1 MAQGQLQSVVR
12 HIHRLARAPAQELT
26 DRQLL
31 NRFTTAGDEA
41 AFAILVERH
50 GPLVWGVCRR
60 LLAHHQD
67 AEDIF
72 QATFLVLARK
82 APAVRWTDSVGGWLH
97 EVAYRLSTESRFKSA
112 RRRFHELQAG
122 QEQAAA
128 RESRSATQE
137 LCALVDE
144 QLHRL
149 PEKLRVPVLLCYLE
163 GLTRDQAARQLG
175 WSLRTLDRRLAQ
187 GRELLRRRLTQQG
200 VTLSAGLLVSVLT
213 ASSASATLPTALK
226 SATVQAAG
234 ALAAGDSATIAGS
247 ALAKAYLKGLTMMR
261 WKWAALICLGLGL
274 TAGGGLLAERAFTFA
289 AVGQHAPESAKTK
302 DSAKSDMPEQPAAAD
317 FAGQIWDI
325 MEIVSKQHLEPCP
338 RAEMIAAG
346 VRGLLEAAEAKPPAD
361 LARRAEAI
369 QTREQYA
376 AFLREIWPQGDKV
389 PARDKLEDALVQGLS
404 KRIPGEVKLLT
415 PVNLKIEEQISGNRY
430 VGVGIQ
436 IRIDPKEE
444 VPQIVSAMRRGTAR
458 AAGIRANDL
467 IVKVDGKETRG
478 VALPKIIDWL
488 RGDEGTKVTV
498 VMKRPGDKETKA
510 YELRRAVVPFDSL
523 AGYRR
528 LAEDGW
534 DYHVD
539 PAIPVAYV
547 RVDSLRISTLQELRQ
562 LEPRLQAGGYKAL
575 ILDLRFAQG
584 DGHLRNAAM
593 LANGLLDGGL
603 LWTVRGADPKTR
615 TETRADREC
624 LFRHWPMALL
634 INDSLDRQHAIVAA
648 ALQDNHRAIL
658 VGEPTKTD
666 GYVNALVKLPDGK
679 RAIIFRTGM
688 IERPDRDRGWPV
700 KPDAQVALSGK
711 QKNDIAEWQRKQE
724 IAEEPTNDKAPEDP
738 QLARA
743 VQLLRDA
750 LSKPATP
757 DKSGGAGK

>member
-1 MAQGQLQSVVR
+1 MAQGQLQTVVR
-12 HIHRLARAPAQELT
+12 HLRRLARAPEPELT

-31 NRFTTAGDEA
+31 NRFTAAGDKSS
-41 AFAILVERH
+41 FTVLVDRH

-97 EVAYRLSTESRFKSA
+97 EVAYRLSTEARFKSA

-122 QEQAAA
+122 QQQTAA

-163 GLTRDQAARQLG
+163 GLTRDQAARQLN

-187 GRELLRRRLTQQG
+187 GRELLRRRLIHQG
-200 VTLSAGLLVSVLT
+200 ITLSAGLLVPVLT
-213 ASSASATLPTALK
+213 ASAASASLAAALK

-234 ALAAGDSATIAGS
+234 AFAAGDSATIASGS
-247 ALAKAYLKGLTMMR
+247 LAKAYLKGMTMVR
-261 WKWAALICLGLGL
+261 WKWAAVVCLNLGL
-274 TAGGGLLAERAFTFA
+274 TAGGGMLAERAFSFA
-289 AVGQHAPESAKTK
+289 AGGQQAPEAAKSK
-302 DSAKSDMPEQPAAAD
+302 DSAKSDKPEQPAPDD
-317 FAGQIWDI
+317 FAGQVWDI

-346 VRGLLEAAEAKPPAD
+346 VRGLFEAAEAKPPAD
-361 LARRAEAI
+361 LARRTEAI
-369 QTREQYA
+369 QTREQYT
-376 AFLREIWPQGDKV
+376 AFLREIWPKGDKV
-389 PARDKLEDALVQGLS
+389 PPPAKLEEALIQGLS
-404 KRIPGEVKLLT
+404 RRIPGEVKLLP

-467 IVKVDGKETRG
+467 MIKVEGKETRG

-498 VMKRPGDKETKA
+498 VMKRPGTGETRS
-510 YELRRAVVPFDSL
+510 YQLTRAVVPFDSL
-523 AGYRR
+523 TGYRR
-528 LAEDGW
+528 LTEDGW

-539 PAIPVAYV
+539 PATPVAYV

-562 LEPRLQAGGYKAL
+562 LEPKLQASGYKAL
-575 ILDLRFAQG
+575 ILDFRFAQG

-593 LANGLLDGGL
+593 LADGLLDSGL

-624 LFRHWPMALL
+624 LFRHWPVALL

-679 RAIIFRTGM
+679 RAIIFRTGV

-700 KPDAQVALSGK
+700 KPDAQVVLSGK

-724 IAEEPTNDKAPEDP
+724 IAEEPTNDKAPDDP
-738 QLARA
+738 QLTRA
-743 VQLLRDA
+743 VELLRDA
-750 LSKPATP
+750 LSKPAAP
-757 DKSGGAGK
+757 DKSGGTGK

>member
-1 MAQGQLQSVVR
+1 MAQGQLQTVVR
-12 HIHRLARAPAQELT
+12 HLRRLARAPEPELT

-31 NRFTTAGDEA
+31 DRFTTAADES

-60 LLAHHQD
+60 LLARHHD

-97 EVAYRLSTESRFKSA
+97 EVAYRLSTEARFKSA
-112 RRRFHELQAG
+112 RRHFHEQKAG
-122 QEQAAA
+122 QEQATA

-187 GRELLRRRLTQQG
+187 GRELLRRRLIQQG
-200 VTLSAGLLVSVLT
+200 VTLSAGLLVPVLT
-213 ASSASATLPTALK
+213 ASSASAALPTALK

-234 ALAAGDSATIAGS
+234 AFTAGDSATIAGG
-247 ALAKAYLKGLTMMR
+247 ALAKAYLKGMTMLR
-261 WKWAALICLGLGL
+261 WKWAAVVCLSLGL
-274 TAGGGLLAERAFTFA
+274 TAGGGLLAQRAVSSA
-289 AVGQHAPESAKTK
+289 AGSQQAPET
-302 DSAKSDMPEQPAAAD
+302 AKSRDPAKADKPDQPAADD
-317 FAGQIWDI
+317 FAGQVWDI

-338 RAEMIAAG
+338 RVEMIAAG
-346 VRGLLEAAEAKPPAD
+346 VRGLLEAAEVKPPAD
-361 LARRAEAI
+361 LPRRAEAI

-376 AFLREIWPQGDKV
+376 AFLREIWPQGEKA
-389 PARDKLEDALVQGLS
+389 PPRAKLEEALVQGLS
-404 KRIPGEVKLLT
+404 KRIPGEVKLL
-415 PVNLKIEEQISGNRY
+415 PPMNLKIEEQISGNRY
-430 VGVGIQ
+430 VGIGIQ
-436 IRIDPKEE
+436 VRIDPKEE
-444 VPQIVSAMRRGTAR
+444 VPQIVVAMRRGTAR

-467 IVKVDGKETRG
+467 MIKVEDKGTRG

-488 RGDEGTKVTV
+488 RGDVGTKVTV
-498 VMKRPGDKETKA
+498 VMKRPGTGETRT
-510 YELRRAVVPFDSL
+510 YQLTRAVVPFDSL

-539 PAIPVAYV
+539 PATPIAYV

-562 LEPRLQAGGYKAL
+562 LEPKLQAGGYKAL

-593 LANGLLDGGL
+593 LANGLLDSGL
-603 LWTVRGADPKTR
+603 LWTVRGADPKSR
-615 TETRADREC
+615 TEMRADREC
-624 LFRHWPMALL
+624 LFRHWPVALL

-711 QKNDIAEWQRKQE
+711 QKEAIAEWQRKQE

-743 VQLLRDA
+743 VQVLRDA